1 MLQDRCR
8 GPAHATY
15 GEEDH
20 GLALLAQWTWSWRW
34 FGGFKGPS
42 GRGDRL
48 LNLKR
53 ALAALALCA
62 LRRHAACHKAL
73 KVVALAQHDLYLPL
87 GQRARGAVQGS
98 FITDQKSC
106 PNPCMSKQLVSPSP
120 DMQLTAPPPS

>member
-1 MLQDRCR
+1 MVL
-8 GPAHATY
+8 
-15 GEEDH
+15 EI
-20 GLALLAQWTWSWRW
+20 

-48 LNLKR
+48 LDLKR
-53 ALAALALCA
+53 ALAALALRA

-98 FITDQKSC
+98 FITDQKSG
-106 PNPCMSKQLVSPSP
+106 PNPCRSKQLVSPSG
-120 DMQLTAPPPS
+120 DGMQLTAAPPS